1 MKALRI
7 VLVAFAVVIF
17 ATLEVTWLGMLGL
30 PGAVP
35 PVTLITVLSLAIRRT
50 PQNAAFLGFFAGVMV
65 DLMPPSTTAL
75 GVSAFTFT
83 ALAFLISANRDLL
96 AGSAVLTLGALSLL
110 SAAAVLIR
118 MGVAIAAGVSQ
129 SVTQDLL
136 ANVATSV
143 LYGAMLAT
151 FILPLTQWFDRVV
164 SPRQQTAIFR

>member
-1 MKALRI
+1 MKAFRI
-7 VLVAFAVVIF
+7 LLVAFAIVVF
-17 ATLEVTWLGMLGL
+17 AALEVTWLGMIGL
-30 PGAVP
+30 PGSVP
-35 PVTLITVLSLAIRRT
+35 PLTLVTVLSLAIRRT

-96 AGSAVLTLGALSLL
+96 AGSAVLTLVALSGL
-110 SAAAVLIR
+110 SVAAVIIR
-118 MGVAIAAGVSQ
+118 IGVAIAAGVSQ
-129 SVTQDLL
+129 SVGQDLIV
-136 ANVATSV
+136 NVATSF

-151 FILPLTQWFDRVV
+151 FLLPFTQWFDRVV